1 MSLARERGASPR
13 QRIVGAEA
21 QRVWCLRCS
30 ELRLPGMGAWPGARL
45 LRRVGPVLGPVAGRL
60 AGHEWVLLKL
70 TPENVRKKQGQ
81 QRGLAEGP
89 RTWCYPALPQAAA
102 SLPLGTSRYG
112 PMFLTS
118 SAEPSLWPPAP
129 AAGPQGS
136 LPALGRLETAQPLR
150 PVVSTRHVALPPLE
164 EGCGRAS
171 LELVQPYSPPRAG
184 LSPSQCPEK
193 QNRWFLSQLFL
204 PVGPKPGEGGP
215 QPAAS

>member
-1 MSLARERGASPR
+1 MRGPELCVSQP
-13 QRIVGAEA
+13 
-21 QRVWCLRCS
+21 CPNLR
-30 ELRLPGMGAWPGARL
+30 
-45 LRRVGPVLGPVAGRL
+45 
-60 AGHEWVLLKL
+60 
-70 TPENVRKKQGQ
+70 
-81 QRGLAEGP
+81 
-89 RTWCYPALPQAAA
+89 A

-112 PMFLTS
+112 LIFLMS

-136 LPALGRLETAQPLR
+136 LPALGRLETARPLR
-150 PVVSTRHVALPPLE
+150 PVVSTQRVALPYLE
-164 EGCGRAS
+164 EGCQRAS
-171 LELVQPYSPPRAG
+171 LELVQPCSPPRPG